1 MRNIFKNISENKI
14 IKSISI
20 KDFASGR
27 IFMKEFMIRQSKL
40 ILLIIVCV
48 FVYMDNRMK
57 CEQMLSKI
65 DELNNELTTQRYIYT
80 ITASEL
86 LEAGQQ
92 SVIERLIKEK
102 GLDLSNLNTPPYPV
116 ILK

>member
-1 MRNIFKNISENKI
+1 MNFFKKI
-14 IKSISI
+14 ADSKFIKSISI

-27 IFMKEFMIRQSKL
+27 IFMKDFMIRQSKL
-40 ILLIIVCV
+40 VLLIIVCV
-48 FVYMDNRMK
+48 FIYMDNRMK

-65 DELNNELTTQRYIYT
+65 DDLNKELTTERYTYI

-86 LEAGQQ
+86 LEVGQQ
-92 SVIERLIKEK
+92 REIEKLIKEK
-102 GLDLSNLNTPPYPV
+102 GLSLENLDTPPYPV

>member
-1 MRNIFKNISENKI
+1 MNIFKKIADNKV

-27 IFMKEFMIRQSKL
+27 IFIKEFMIRQSKL
-40 ILLIIVCV
+40 VLLIVVCV

-57 CEQMLSKI
+57 CEQMLRQI
-65 DELNNELTTQRYIYT
+65 DELNKELTTQRYIYT

-92 SVIERLIKEK
+92 QEIERLIKEK
-102 GLDLSNLNTPPYPV
+102 GLNLENLDTPPYPV
-116 ILK
+116 TLK